1 MKAGLHRTRATPRT
15 EPDTRS
21 GPARRLGLRVTGF
34 VAAIALAIT
43 LASPVSPAM
52 AIDYPSWD
60 DLQNAKSNTASAAN
74 QVAQIQNAIAGLQAE
89 VSRTQAEAEARGLE
103 LQVAQEKFDDATL
116 RASDLQTQADD
127 SKTQADAATRQAGQL
142 AAQLY
147 RTGGTDLSVNLF
159 IDGQESG
166 EGADVLL
173 SKLGSMSK
181 LVERSTDVYDQ
192 AQTANNTAQS
202 LGDQAAVA
210 QAERETLRIAAEAA
224 MAVAQQA
231 ADAAA
236 GALAESEAK
245 SIELEAQ
252 LQFMQDAEATTAAA
266 YQAGVIERA
275 RIAAEAAM
283 AAAQTAAD
291 AAAGALAES
300 EAKGVELEAQL
311 QFMQDAEATTA
322 AGYQAGV
329 IERARIAAEEAERSR
344 RASIAAAAAA
354 AAAATASAR
363 PSSGSSGAATGTAG
377 AGLQGGR
384 IGGQGWAVPAGGR
397 ITAGYGPR
405 AVLCGGGACSGGYHY
420 ASDIGTGCSAPIY
433 AASTGTVVYAGSY
446 GTYGNFVLINHGNGV
461 ETGYAHIRPGGI
473 FVSVGQ
479 RVDVGQ
485 NIASS
490 GTTGASTGCHLHFE
504 VRTGGNRINPASF
517 MSDRGAPIG

>member
-1 MKAGLHRTRATPRT
+1 M
-15 EPDTRS
+15 
-21 GPARRLGLRVTGF
+21 TGF
-34 VAAIALAIT
+34 VAAITLAIT
-43 LASPVSPAM
+43 LASPISPAM
-52 AIDYPSWD
+52 AIDYPSWE
-60 DLQNAKSNTASAAN
+60 DLQNAKSNTAAAAN
-74 QVAQIQNAIAGLQAE
+74 QVTEIQNAIAGLQAE
-89 VSRTQAEAEARGLE
+89 VARTQAEAEARGLE
-103 LQVAQEKFDDATL
+103 LQTAQEKFDEASL
-116 RASDLQTQADD
+116 RASDLQTQADA

-166 EGADVLL
+166 EGADELL

-224 MAVAQQA
+224 MAAAQQA

-245 SIELEAQ
+245 S
-252 LQFMQDAEATTAAA
+252 
-266 YQAGVIERA
+266 
-275 RIAAEAAM
+275 
-283 AAAQTAAD
+283 
-291 AAAGALAES
+291 
-300 EAKGVELEAQL
+300 VELEAQL

-329 IERARIAAEEAERSR
+329 IERARIAAEEAERQR
-344 RASIAAAAAA
+344 QAAIAAAAASA
-354 AAAATASAR
+354 AASN
-363 PSSGSSGAATGTAG
+363 SGSSSGAATGTAG
-377 AGLQGGR
+377 AGLAGGR
-384 IGGQGWAVPAGGR
+384 IGNAGWAVPAGGR

-420 ASDIGTGCSAPIY
+420 GTDIGTGCSAPIY
-433 AASTGTVVYAGSY
+433 AAATGTVVYAGRY
-446 GTYGNFVLINHGNGV
+446 GTYGNFVQISHGNGV
-461 ETGYAHIRPGGI
+461 ETGYAHIRDGGI

-504 VRTGGNRINPASF
+504 VRTGGNRINAVPF
-517 MSDRGAPIG
+517 MSDRGVPIG

>member
-1 MKAGLHRTRATPRT
+1 MKSTATVISRGLRAGLHRMRPSRQRTPDST
-15 EPDTRS
+15 STVRS
-21 GPARRLGLRVTGF
+21 KVMGVTGF
-34 VAAIALAIT
+34 AAAIT
-43 LASPVSPAM
+43 LAVTLASPISPAM
-52 AIDYPSWD
+52 AIDYPSWE
-60 DLQNAKSNTASAAN
+60 DLQAAKSNTAAAAD
-74 QVAQIQNAIAGLQAE
+74 QVTQIQNAIAGLQTE
-89 VSRTQAEAEARGLE
+89 VERTQSEADARGTE
-103 LQVAQEKFDDATL
+103 LQVAQEKFDDASR
-116 RASDLQTQADD
+116 RATDLQAQADT
-127 SKTQADAATRQAGQL
+127 SKTEADAATRQAGQL

-159 IDGQESG
+159 IDGQASG
-166 EGADVLL
+166 EGADELL

-224 MAVAQQA
+224 MAAAQQA

-245 SIELEAQ
+245 S
-252 LQFMQDAEATTAAA
+252 
-266 YQAGVIERA
+266 
-275 RIAAEAAM
+275 
-283 AAAQTAAD
+283 
-291 AAAGALAES
+291 
-300 EAKGVELEAQL
+300 VELEAQL

-329 IERARIAAEEAERSR
+329 IERARIAAEEAERAR
-344 RASIAAAAAA
+344 QAEIARAAAAAA
-354 AAAATASAR
+354 AASSYSP
-363 PSSGSSGAATGTAG
+363 PSGGAATGTAG
-377 AGLQGGR
+377 AGLAGGR
-384 IGGQGWAVPAGGR
+384 IGNAGWAVPAGGR

-420 ASDIGTGCSAPIY
+420 GTDIGTGCSAPIY
-433 AASTGTVVYAGSY
+433 AAATGTVVYAGRY
-446 GTYGNFVLINHGNGV
+446 GTYGNFVLISHGNGV
-461 ETGYAHIRPGGI
+461 ETGYAHIRDGGI

-504 VRTGGNRINPASF
+504 VRTGGNRINAVPF

>member
-1 MKAGLHRTRATPRT
+1 MG
-15 EPDTRS
+15 
-21 GPARRLGLRVTGF
+21 VTGF
-34 VAAIALAIT
+34 VAALTLAVT
-43 LASPVSPAM
+43 LASPISPAM
-52 AIDYPSWD
+52 AIDYPSWE
-60 DLQNAKSNTASAAN
+60 DLQAAKSNTAAAAN
-74 QVAQIQNAIAGLQAE
+74 QVTEIQNAIAGLQAE
-89 VSRTQAEAEARGLE
+89 VARTQAEAEARGLE
-103 LQVAQEKFDDATL
+103 LQVAQEKFDDASL
-116 RASDLQTQADD
+116 RASDLQAQADA

-166 EGADVLL
+166 EGADELL

-202 LGDQAAVA
+202 LRDQAAIA

-224 MAVAQQA
+224 MAAAQDA

-275 RIAAEAAM
+275 RIAAE
-283 AAAQTAAD
+283 
-291 AAAGALAES
+291 
-300 EAKGVELEAQL
+300 EA
-311 QFMQDAEATTA
+311 
-322 AGYQAGV
+322 
-329 IERARIAAEEAERSR
+329 ERARQAA
-344 RASIAAAAAA
+344 IAAAAAA
-354 AAAATASAR
+354 AAAAAPR
-363 PSSGSSGAATGTAG
+363 SSGGVATGTAG
-377 AGLQGGR
+377 AGLAGGA
-384 IGGQGWAVPAGGR
+384 IGGQGWAVPGGGR
-397 ITAGYGPR
+397 ITGGYGPR
-405 AVLCGGGACSGGYHY
+405 AVLCGGGSCSGGYHY
-420 ASDIGTGCSAPIY
+420 GTDIGTGCSTPIY
-433 AASTGTVVYAGSY
+433 AAATGTVVYAGRY
-446 GTYGNFVLINHGNGV
+446 GTYGNFVLISHGNGV
-461 ETGYAHIRPGGI
+461 ETGYAHIRDGGI

-504 VRTGGNRINPASF
+504 VRTGGNRINAVPF
-517 MSDRGAPIG
+517 MSDRGAPLG

>member
-1 MKAGLHRTRATPRT
+1 MKRTATVISRGMKAGLHRMRPRL
-15 EPDTRS
+15 RS
-21 GPARRLGLRVTGF
+21 QDSPSAVSPRRRGLGVTGF
-34 VAAIALAIT
+34 VAAITLAVT
-43 LASPVSPAM
+43 LASPISPAM
-52 AIDYPSWD
+52 AIDYPSWE
-60 DLQNAKSNTASAAN
+60 DLQNAKSNTAAAAN
-74 QVAQIQNAIAGLQAE
+74 QVTEIQNAIAGLQAE
-89 VSRTQAEAEARGLE
+89 VARTQAEAEARGLE
-103 LQVAQEKFDDATL
+103 LQTAQEKFDEASL
-116 RASDLQTQADD
+116 RASDLQTQADA

-166 EGADVLL
+166 EGADELL

-224 MAVAQQA
+224 MAAAQQA

-245 SIELEAQ
+245 S
-252 LQFMQDAEATTAAA
+252 
-266 YQAGVIERA
+266 
-275 RIAAEAAM
+275 
-283 AAAQTAAD
+283 
-291 AAAGALAES
+291 
-300 EAKGVELEAQL
+300 VELEAQL

-329 IERARIAAEEAERSR
+329 IERARIAAEEAERAR
-344 RASIAAAAAA
+344 QAEIARAAAAAA
-354 AAAATASAR
+354 AASSYSP
-363 PSSGSSGAATGTAG
+363 PSGGAATGTAG
-377 AGLQGGR
+377 AGLAGGR
-384 IGGQGWAVPAGGR
+384 IGSAGWAVPAGGR

-420 ASDIGTGCSAPIY
+420 GTDIGTGCSAPIY
-433 AASTGTVVYAGSY
+433 AAATGTVVYAGRY
-446 GTYGNFVLINHGNGV
+446 GTYGNFVLISHGNGV
-461 ETGYAHIRPGGI
+461 ETGYAHIRDGGI

-490 GTTGASTGCHLHFE
+490 GTTGASTGCHLHYE
-504 VRTGGNRINPASF
+504 VRTGGNRINAVPF
-517 MSDRGAPIG
+517 MSDRGVPIG

>member
-1 MKAGLHRTRATPRT
+1 MKRTATVISRGVRAGLHRLRPSTQPSTAKRVR
-15 EPDTRS
+15 
-21 GPARRLGLRVTGF
+21 ARRVTMGVTAF
-34 VAAIALAIT
+34 TAAVTLAVT
-43 LASPVSPAM
+43 LASPISPAM
-52 AIDYPSWD
+52 AVDYPSWED
-60 DLQNAKSNTASAAN
+60 VQAAKSNTAAASA
-74 QVAQIQNAIAGLQAE
+74 QVTEIQNLIAGLQVE
-89 VSRTQAEAEARGLE
+89 VERTQAEAEARGAELE
-103 LQVAQEKFDDATL
+103 VAQSKFDDATR
-116 RASDLQTQADD
+116 RASDLQAQADT
-127 SKTQADAATRQAGQL
+127 SKTQADAATTQAGQL

-159 IDGQESG
+159 IDGQKSG
-166 EGADVLL
+166 EGADELL

-224 MAVAQQA
+224 MAAAQQA

-245 SIELEAQ
+245 S
-252 LQFMQDAEATTAAA
+252 
-266 YQAGVIERA
+266 
-275 RIAAEAAM
+275 
-283 AAAQTAAD
+283 
-291 AAAGALAES
+291 
-300 EAKGVELEAQL
+300 VELEAQL

-329 IERARIAAEEAERSR
+329 IERARIAAEEAERQR
-344 RASIAAAAAA
+344 QAAIAAAAASA
-354 AAAATASAR
+354 AASN
-363 PSSGSSGAATGTAG
+363 SGSSSGAATGTAG
-377 AGLQGGR
+377 AGLAGGR
-384 IGGQGWAVPAGGR
+384 IGNAGWAVPAGGR

-420 ASDIGTGCSAPIY
+420 GTDIGTGCSAPIY
-433 AASTGTVVYAGSY
+433 AAATGTVVYAGRY
-446 GTYGNFVLINHGNGV
+446 GTYGNFVQISHGNGV
-461 ETGYAHIRPGGI
+461 ETGYAHIRDGGI

-504 VRTGGNRINPASF
+504 VRTGGNRINAVPF
-517 MSDRGAPIG
+517 MSDRGVPIG